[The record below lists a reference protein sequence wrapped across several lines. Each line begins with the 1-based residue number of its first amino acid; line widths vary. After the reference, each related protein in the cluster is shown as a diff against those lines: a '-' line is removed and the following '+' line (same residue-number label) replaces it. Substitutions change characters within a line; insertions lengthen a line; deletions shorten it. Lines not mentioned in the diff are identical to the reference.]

1 MLTILQRRIEGKP
14 PMSREQAVIRYLL
27 AITAYR
33 KWLNSGFISE
43 AEFREIE
50 SEAADRHGLPQNS
63 IYR

>member
-1 MLTILQRRIEGKP
+1 
-14 PMSREQAVIRYLL
+14 MSREQEVIRYLL
-27 AITAYR
+27 AIAAYR

-50 SEAADRHGLPQNS
+50 SETADRHALPQNS